1 MSTLIPNSEDHAA
14 AHYAEAEGFLAPDVE
29 ADRRSWI
36 YVGLGLVGLV
46 AVIAALIAV
55 VALATGNGESAARRG
70 GSCRRPHRSRRR
82 GARRRARPP
91 PKRRA

>member
-46 AVIAALIAV
+46 AVIAA
-55 VALATGNGESAARRG
+55 
-70 GSCRRPHRSRRR
+70 
-82 GARRRARPP
+82 
-91 PKRRA
+91 